1 MNAAAW
7 VPGIGRLKEYRPG
20 VLRAD
25 VIAGITLA
33 AYLIPAG
40 MGDASLAGLS
50 PEAGLYACLFSGL
63 VFWLFCGSKQTAI
76 TVTSAISILLGT
88 TLGSMA
94 GGDPARLGALA
105 ACTALLVAAYAL
117 IAWVL
122 RAGAIVNFI
131 SETVLIGFKAGIALY
146 LCGTQLPKFLG
157 FKGAHGSFWERSWH
171 IVTHAQETS
180 LVAAAVGGCALLTLI
195 LGSLFLKN
203 KPVALFVV
211 IGGIAATAI
220 FHLDRA
226 GLPTLGAVPQGL
238 PRLGLPAVSWAD
250 LDQLLEVSLACFL
263 LAAVETAAIGRTF
276 AAKHGGR
283 FDANQEFLALAAA
296 NVGAGMGQGYPVS
309 GGMSQSLVN
318 DGAGARTPISG
329 LIAAIAV
336 ACVVLFLTG
345 PLSMLPQTVLAAIV
359 LMAAA
364 GLVKVKAIKQLWRV
378 DRAEFFIGFAAFLG
392 VLNGGILRGVFIGSL
407 ISILWLLHQASRLRV
422 SFLGRIPGSGRYSD
436 MERHPD
442 NEPTPGALIC
452 RPEGSIVY
460 FNAGYV
466 HDSVMNRFRADAAR
480 PSLIIFDLSAS
491 PRVDIAGSEMLIRL
505 AKELAA
511 EGAKMRIVE
520 ARSSVRDRLR
530 TMGIEEQIG
539 RIDRFSTVADAVAA
553 GNERSETA
561 GSGVPASELP
571 RPPVR

>member
-1 MNAAAW
+1 MNLAAW
-7 VPGIGRLKEYRPG
+7 VPSIGWLREYRLG
-20 VLRAD
+20 VFRAD
-25 VIAGITLA
+25 VVAGITLA

-63 VFWLFCGSKQTAI
+63 VFWVFCSSKQTAI

-88 TLGSMA
+88 TLGPMA
-94 GGDPARLGALA
+94 EGDPMRLGALA

-117 IAWVL
+117 VAWVL

-146 LCGTQLPKFLG
+146 LCSSQLPKLLG

-171 IVTHAQETS
+171 IVTHAHETS
-180 LVAAAVGGCALLTLI
+180 LIATGVGGCALLALI
-195 LGSLFLKN
+195 LGSVFLKN

-211 IGGIAATAI
+211 IGGVLATAVL
-220 FHLDRA
+220 HLDRA
-226 GLPTLGAVPQGL
+226 GLPTLGAVPEGL
-238 PRLGLPAVSWAD
+238 PRVGLPLVSWAD
-250 LDQLLEVSLACFL
+250 LDQLLEVSFACFL

-283 FDANQEFLALAAA
+283 YDANQEFLALAAA
-296 NVGAGMGQGYPVS
+296 NVGAGLGQGYAVS

-329 LIAAIAV
+329 LIAAIGIIL
-336 ACVVLFLTG
+336 VVLFLTG

-359 LMAAA
+359 LMAAI
-364 GLVKVKAIKQLWRV
+364 GLIKVKAIKQLWQV

-407 ISILWLLHQASRLRV
+407 ISILWLLHQASRLHV
-422 SFLGRIPGSGRYSD
+422 SFLGRIPGSTRYSD
-436 MERHPD
+436 LERHPD
-442 NEPTPGALIC
+442 NEPTPGVLIC

-466 HDSVMNRFRADAAR
+466 HDRIMYGYGVQATR
-480 PSLIIFDLSAS
+480 PGLVLLDLSAS
-491 PRVDIAGSEMLIRL
+491 PRVDVSGAEMLIRL
-505 AKELAA
+505 AKELASA
-511 EGAKMRIVE
+511 GSRLRIVE
-520 ARSSVRDRLR
+520 ARASVRDRLR
-530 TMGIEEQIG
+530 SMGIEEQIG
-539 RIDRFSTVADAVAA
+539 RIDRFSTVADAIRQVEQPTEMGA
-553 GNERSETA
+553 
-561 GSGVPASELP
+561 
-571 RPPVR
+571 